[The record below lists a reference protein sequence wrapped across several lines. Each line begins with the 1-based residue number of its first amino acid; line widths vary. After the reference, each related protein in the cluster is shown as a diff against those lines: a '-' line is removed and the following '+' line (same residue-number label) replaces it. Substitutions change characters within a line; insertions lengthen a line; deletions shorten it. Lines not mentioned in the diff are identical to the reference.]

1 MHVVLPILIAAGLI
15 SSFAVWF
22 LWGIETIVESACSLV
37 RYCHSLLSRCVE
49 NYGTVPTFLFWAGGL
64 VVAAGVVYGL
74 SRAISGLLATRR
86 ALKRLPLKHVK
97 GTSIILINDPAVS
110 TAFTSGLL
118 RPRIYISK
126 GLIESLEGPELRAVF
141 LHELHHKRRRD
152 PLRFFLARLLRD
164 TFFYIPVASHL
175 ERYLAWRKEHEADS
189 AVVHSTEDPL
199 LSGRSP
205 AQGICPG
212 CGCLRGPCSRQEGAH
227 CREDKGPCGRRGP
240 GLRTAGQGQY
250 GPERGGGTHP
260 RPLAPLSRM
269 GRRQYLQHPRKGAML
284 GCAEDRRRNLRHALR
299 QVEGFRGEGL
309 RVFTILDK
317 ATPWCIISLV
327 SKRRAPQVLAS
338 HRDFTPQAS

>member
-189 AVVHSTEDPL
+189 AVVHSTEDPFSLAAAL
-199 LSGRSP
+199 LKVSAP
-205 AQGICPG
+205 AVAASVAPAAGK
-212 CGCLRGPCSRQEGAH
+212 RG
-227 CREDKGPCGRRGP
+227 
-240 GLRTAGQGQY
+240 LTA
-250 GPERGGGTHP
+250 ERI
-260 RPLAPLSRM
+260 R
-269 GRRQYLQHPRKGAML
+269 
-284 GCAEDRRRNLRHALR
+284 AL
-299 QVEGFRGEGL
+299 VEGEDPAFEPPGKGSTALSVAAALILGLSLLFPVWAGGNTCSTPGKGQCSGVQKTVAATCAMHCDRSRGSG
-309 RVFTILDK
+309 VK
-317 ATPWCIISLV
+317 A
-327 SKRRAPQVLAS
+327 
-338 HRDFTPQAS
+338 